1 MRKATF
7 LFGLIVWCFVS
18 DVQPTGLMNL
28 VKNAVGKTK
37 CGLHKLGNAIVQHD
51 HKHGDPCLSTDDHKV
66 PDSNGSNSLD
76 VVGSTSE
83 VPEIDI
89 RGGGQSTYATVPPG
103 GGGSLGDVEMVE
115 NNNTDV
121 QNITLGGRFLTN
133 VPCKGE
139 LKRIHSKCV
148 KVYQNSP

>member
-66 PDSNGSNSLD
+66 PDSNGSNSL
-76 VVGSTSE
+76 
-83 VPEIDI
+83 
-89 RGGGQSTYATVPPG
+89 
-103 GGGSLGDVEMVE
+103 GGSLGDVEMVE